1 MTDMTGMSFA
11 AVQPLESR
19 MRSAGAST
27 RDRPQKHFDFPGSI
41 FHASPSVPPASRV
54 RQRNELKR
62 VLSPKR
68 YRKLMIICNAKNR
81 SLLGILNRSALFR
94 ERSAILHISSHHPV
108 VSKNVQGP

>member
-1 MTDMTGMSFA
+1 MICNEKVRTRRAGLSTSEVRARTSGKS
-11 AVQPLESR
+11 ESTE
-19 MRSAGAST
+19 SGST
-27 RDRPQKHFDFPGSI
+27 AQ
-41 FHASPSVPPASRV
+41 
-54 RQRNELKR
+54 QLKR

-81 SLLGILNRSALFR
+81 SLLWILNRSALFR